1 MLIRSFRTTQIF
13 PLVMLV
19 ILSALMWYVSKSSS
33 YNIVAANGMPLYD
46 LTISALAFLPS
57 GLTAFF
63 AFLLFTSQA
72 IHINYVVNK
81 HEVLYKPS
89 WLPALMYIFIAGLF
103 PPFLWIH
110 PILFVNSL
118 LIFVFDKI
126 FSLYKNPAPLS
137 ISFDGAFLLSLTALF
152 YLPAVFLF
160 LFYIL
165 CVLILRPFSWRLWI
179 VSFLGLTLPF
189 FFAFFY
195 YFWNDEL
202 MSFYEKVF
210 VSGIKRQ
217 IDLTHLFNV
226 KYILSVVIV
235 GLLFILSL
243 LKLQTNYFK
252 NVTKARLIQQLL
264 VLLIPIGIIS
274 VLFSRD
280 DSLYRYCIIVLPIS
294 IYLAYYFLSGKKGWV
309 MEVMF
314 LLLCASWI
322 YNYFVI

>member
-13 PLVMLV
+13 PLVILV
-19 ILSALMWYVSKSSS
+19 VLSATMWFVSKSGT
-33 YNIVAANGMPLYD
+33 YEIVAANGMPLYD
-46 LTISALAFLPS
+46 LIVKALTFIPPVLSVFL
-57 GLTAFF
+57 

-72 IHINYVVNK
+72 LHINHVINK
-81 HEVLYKPS
+81 HEVLYKQS
-89 WLPALMYIFIAGLF
+89 WLPALMFIIIAGLF

-118 LIFVFDKI
+118 LIFVFDKL
-126 FSLYKNPAPLS
+126 FSLYKHPTPLALA
-137 ISFDGAFLLSLTALF
+137 FDGAFLLSLSALF
-152 YLPAVFLF
+152 YLPTIFLF

-165 CVLILRPFSWRLWI
+165 CIIILRPFSWRLWS
-179 VSFLGLTLPF
+179 VSFMGLLLPF

-195 YFWNDEL
+195 YFWNNEL
-202 MSFYEKVF
+202 MSFYEWVF

-217 IDLTHLFNV
+217 IDLTHIFNV

-235 GLLFILSL
+235 GIIFILSL

-252 NVTKARLIQQLL
+252 NVTKSRLIQQLL
-264 VLLIPIGIIS
+264 VLLIPIGILS

-280 DSLYRYCIIVLPIS
+280 ESLYRYSIIVLPVS
-294 IYLAYYFLSGKKGWV
+294 IYLAYYFLSGKKRWV
-309 MEVMF
+309 MELMF
-314 LLLCASWI
+314 LILCAGWI

>member
-13 PLVMLV
+13 PLVILV
-19 ILSALMWYVSKSSS
+19 VLSATMWFVSKSGT
-33 YNIVAANGMPLYD
+33 YEIVAANGMPLYD
-46 LTISALAFLPS
+46 LIVKALTFIPPVLSVFL
-57 GLTAFF
+57 

-72 IHINYVVNK
+72 LHINHVINK
-81 HEVLYKPS
+81 HEVLYKQS
-89 WLPALMYIFIAGLF
+89 WLPALMFIIIAGLF

-118 LIFVFDKI
+118 LIFVFDKL
-126 FSLYKNPAPLS
+126 FSLYKHPTPLALA
-137 ISFDGAFLLSLTALF
+137 FDGAFLLSLSALF
-152 YLPAVFLF
+152 YLPTIFLF

-165 CVLILRPFSWRLWI
+165 CIIILRPFSWRLWS
-179 VSFLGLTLPF
+179 VSFMGLLLPF

-195 YFWNDEL
+195 YFWNNEL
-202 MSFYEKVF
+202 MSFYEWVF

-217 IDLTHLFNV
+217 IDLTHIFNV

-235 GLLFILSL
+235 GIIFILSL

-252 NVTKARLIQQLL
+252 NVTKSRLIQQLL
-264 VLLIPIGIIS
+264 VLLIPIGILS

-280 DSLYRYCIIVLPIS
+280 ESLYRYSIIVLPLS
-294 IYLAYYFLSGKKGWV
+294 IYLAYYFLSGKKRWV
-309 MEVMF
+309 MELMF
-314 LLLCASWI
+314 LILCAGWI

>member
-13 PLVMLV
+13 PLVILV
-19 ILSALMWYVSKSSS
+19 ILSATMWFVSKSGT
-33 YNIVAANGMPLYD
+33 YEIVARNGMPLYD
-46 LTISALAFLPS
+46 LIVSSLTFIPPSLSVFL
-57 GLTAFF
+57 

-72 IHINYVVNK
+72 IHINHVINK
-81 HEVLYKPS
+81 HEVLYKQS
-89 WLPALMYIFIAGLF
+89 WLPALMFIIIAGLF

-118 LIFVFDKI
+118 LIFVFDKL
-126 FSLYKNPAPLS
+126 FSLYKHPAPLAL
-137 ISFDGAFLLSLTALF
+137 SFDGAFLLSLAALF
-152 YLPAVFLF
+152 YLPTIFLF

-165 CVLILRPFSWRLWI
+165 CILILRPFSWRLWT
-179 VSFLGLTLPF
+179 VSIMGLLLPF

-195 YFWNDEL
+195 YFWNNEL
-202 MSFYEKVF
+202 MSFYERVF

-217 IDLTHLFNV
+217 IDLAHIFNV

-235 GLLFILSL
+235 GILFILSL

-252 NVTKARLIQQLL
+252 NVTKSRLIQQLL
-264 VLLIPIGIIS
+264 VLLIPIGILS

-280 DSLYRYCIIVLPIS
+280 ESLYRYSIIVLPVS
-294 IYLAYYFLSGKKGWV
+294 IYLAYYFLSGKKRWV

-314 LLLCASWI
+314 LLLCAGWI

>member
-13 PLVMLV
+13 PLVILV
-19 ILSALMWYVSKSSS
+19 ILSATMWFVSKSGT
-33 YNIVAANGMPLYD
+33 YEIVARNGMPLYD
-46 LTISALAFLPS
+46 LIVSALTFIPPSLSVFL
-57 GLTAFF
+57 

-72 IHINYVVNK
+72 IHINHVINK
-81 HEVLYKPS
+81 HEVLYKQS
-89 WLPALMYIFIAGLF
+89 WLPALMFIIIAGLF

-118 LIFVFDKI
+118 LIFVFDKL
-126 FSLYKNPAPLS
+126 FSLYKHPAPLAL
-137 ISFDGAFLLSLTALF
+137 SFDGAFLLSLAALF
-152 YLPAVFLF
+152 YLPTIFLF

-165 CVLILRPFSWRLWI
+165 CILILRPFSWRLWT
-179 VSFLGLTLPF
+179 VSIMGLLLPF

-195 YFWNDEL
+195 YFWNNEL
-202 MSFYEKVF
+202 MSFYERVF

-217 IDLTHLFNV
+217 IDLAHIFNV

-235 GLLFILSL
+235 GILFILSL

-252 NVTKARLIQQLL
+252 NVTKSRLIQQLL
-264 VLLIPIGIIS
+264 VLLIPIGILS

-280 DSLYRYCIIVLPIS
+280 ESLYRYSIIVLPVS
-294 IYLAYYFLSGKKGWV
+294 IYLAYYFLSGKKRWV

-314 LLLCASWI
+314 LLLCAGWI

>member
-13 PLVMLV
+13 PLVILV
-19 ILSALMWYVSKSSS
+19 VLSATMWFVSKSGT
-33 YNIVAANGMPLYD
+33 YEIVAANGMPLYD
-46 LTISALAFLPS
+46 LIVKALTFIPPVLSVFL
-57 GLTAFF
+57 

-72 IHINYVVNK
+72 LHINHVINK
-81 HEVLYKPS
+81 HEVLYKQS
-89 WLPALMYIFIAGLF
+89 WLPALMFIIIAGLF

-118 LIFVFDKI
+118 LIFVFDKL
-126 FSLYKNPAPLS
+126 FSLYKHPTPLALA
-137 ISFDGAFLLSLTALF
+137 FDGAFLLSLSALF
-152 YLPAVFLF
+152 YLPTIFLF

-165 CVLILRPFSWRLWI
+165 CIIILRPFSWRLWSVI
-179 VSFLGLTLPF
+179 FMGLLLPF

-195 YFWNDEL
+195 YFWNNEL
-202 MSFYEKVF
+202 MSFYEWVF

-217 IDLTHLFNV
+217 IDLTHIFNV

-235 GLLFILSL
+235 GIIFILSL

-252 NVTKARLIQQLL
+252 NVTKSRLIQQLL
-264 VLLIPIGIIS
+264 VLLIPIGILS

-280 DSLYRYCIIVLPIS
+280 ESLYRYSIIVLPVS
-294 IYLAYYFLSGKKGWV
+294 IYLAYYFLSGKKRWV
-309 MEVMF
+309 MELMF
-314 LLLCASWI
+314 LILCAGWI

>member
-13 PLVMLV
+13 PLVILV
-19 ILSALMWYVSKSSS
+19 ILSATMWFVSKSGT
-33 YNIVAANGMPLYD
+33 YEIVARNGMPLYD
-46 LTISALAFLPS
+46 LIVSALTFIPPTISVFL
-57 GLTAFF
+57 

-72 IHINYVVNK
+72 IHINHVINK
-81 HEVLYKPS
+81 HEVLYKQS
-89 WLPALMYIFIAGLF
+89 WLPALMFIIIAGLF

-118 LIFVFDKI
+118 LIFVFDKL
-126 FSLYKNPAPLS
+126 FSLYKHPAPLAL
-137 ISFDGAFLLSLTALF
+137 SFDGAFLLSLAALF
-152 YLPAVFLF
+152 YLPTIFLF

-165 CVLILRPFSWRLWI
+165 CILILRPFSWRLWT
-179 VSFLGLTLPF
+179 VSIMGLLLPF

-195 YFWNDEL
+195 YFWNNEL
-202 MSFYEKVF
+202 MSFYERVF

-217 IDLTHLFNV
+217 IDLAHIFNV

-235 GLLFILSL
+235 GILFILSL

-252 NVTKARLIQQLL
+252 NVTKSRLIQQLL
-264 VLLIPIGIIS
+264 VLLIPIGILS

-280 DSLYRYCIIVLPIS
+280 ESLYRYSIIVLPVS
-294 IYLAYYFLSGKKGWV
+294 IYLAYYFLSGKKRWV

-314 LLLCASWI
+314 LLLCAGWI